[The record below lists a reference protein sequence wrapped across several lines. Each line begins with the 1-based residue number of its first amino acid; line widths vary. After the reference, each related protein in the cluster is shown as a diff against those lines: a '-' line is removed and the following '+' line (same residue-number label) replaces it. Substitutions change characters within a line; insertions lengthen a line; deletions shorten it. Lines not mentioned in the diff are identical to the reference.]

1 MEESFKEDSKDYK
14 GKRSVQNK
22 LSEIIEN
29 KIVTTVNYMK
39 YSVKRVNIEKL
50 WVLWCGRQRPRGRKT
65 KSSNKSV
72 NNRTSGKQISVTS
85 IINKNNKS
93 VIGKLGKFKVKI
105 EIERRKISLGPI
117 AEKILSQRNLINIPT
132 CIGVSR
138 LILPI
143 RGFRENIP
151 PNRSLQA
158 YPAYLE
164 FRNIK
169 TRLNRG
175 YKA

>member
-1 MEESFKEDSKDYK
+1 MEESFKEGSKDYK

-22 LSEIIEN
+22 LSEIRGN
-29 KIVTTVNYMK
+29 NIVTTVIYII
-39 YSVKRVNIEKL
+39 YSEKIVNIRKL
-50 WVLWCGRQRPRGRKT
+50 WVLWCGKQRPRGRKT

-72 NNRTSGKQISVTS
+72 NNRTSGKQISVTN

-105 EIERRKISLGPI
+105 EIERRKISLGSI
-117 AEKILSQRNLINIPT
+117 VEKILSQRNLNIPT
-132 CIGVSR
+132 CIGVYR

-175 YKA
+175 YQA